1 MLDGLRWADVPI
13 TTHSELYLK
22 PCSHGSPAVKYRGIF
37 LNDEQPGLTSWANK
51 KFHAGQGVDP
61 LGQSFLP
68 AMYEKMF
75 ELILRLKGNMLWPAM
90 VRRPVNKSIALID
103 RLMRP
108 TFASCSGLTCSPWP
122 GSRLYPT
129 KARVAS
135 TLLVPI
141 KCLPMPWESFTVPVT
156 RSRWQGECAIV
167 RSTKESTAANVKC
180 VL

>member
-1 MLDGLRWADVPI
+1 VLDRHRWADVPI
-13 TTHSELYLK
+13 VTHSELYLK

-90 VRRPVNKSIALID
+90 VRRIVNEGTASLGL
-103 RLMRP
+103 LM
-108 TFASCSGLTCSPWP
+108 
-122 GSRLYPT
+122 
-129 KARVAS
+129 
-135 TLLVPI
+135 
-141 KCLPMPWESFTVPVT
+141 
-156 RSRWQGECAIV
+156 
-167 RSTKESTAANVKC
+167 
-180 VL
+180 